1 MHAAPARLIVFDL
14 DGTLVDSV
22 PDLLASANRVMAAR
36 GLAPFVL
43 DEVTPLVGD
52 GAGVLVR
59 RLLALRGQQAGP
71 ADLQDFV
78 RDYMGH
84 VADATVP
91 YPGVLQTLE
100 TLGAAGWRMAVC
112 TNKPE
117 APARAV
123 LDALGLS
130 RFFGT
135 VAGGDTYPVRKPD
148 PAHLLNTIRDAGG
161 DPARA
166 VMVGDHHNDLAAA
179 AGADVPSIFASWGY
193 GSDTG
198 ATAVAAAFVDV
209 PGIAQHLLP

>member
-1 MHAAPARLIVFDL
+1 MHTAAARLIVFDL

-22 PDLLASANRVMAAR
+22 PDLLASANRVMTAR
-36 GLAPFVL
+36 GLAPFTL
-43 DEVTPLVGD
+43 NEVIPLVGD
-52 GAGVLVR
+52 GAAVLVR
-59 RLLALRGQQAGP
+59 GLLALRGQPAGP

-91 YPGVLQTLE
+91 YPGVVETLE
-100 TLGAAGWRMAVC
+100 TLGATGWRMAVC

-130 RFFGT
+130 RFFAT

-166 VMVGDHHNDLAAA
+166 IMVGDHHNDLAAA

-198 ATAVAAAFVDV
+198 ATAVATAFVDV
-209 PGIAQHLLP
+209 PGIAEHLLP